1 MMPPLLLCGVLLKL
15 LQCFGITAS
24 ACGQSVVVRR
34 LVPFVLYAVLL
45 RVPQCSGIKPSACC
59 LLLLLGDAPG
69 KAELRYHVK
78 VRDVSSTVVK
88 LQLSAP
94 FAVARTQS
102 VCCQQ
107 ELTQGLEPQ
116 ASVDMTC

>member
-1 MMPPLLLCGVLLKL
+1 MIQPYTTIYNHIQPY
-15 LQCFGITAS
+15 T
-24 ACGQSVVVRR
+24 
-34 LVPFVLYAVLL
+34 
-45 RVPQCSGIKPSACC
+45 
-59 LLLLLGDAPG
+59 
-69 KAELRYHVK
+69 VK

-88 LQLSAP
+88 LQLLAP

>member
-1 MMPPLLLCGVLLKL
+1 MSQLGLLLEIPPIFK
-15 LQCFGITAS
+15 FGISMAMFNS
-24 ACGQSVVVRR
+24 YVKLPEGMCWLM
-34 LVPFVLYAVLL
+34 LVDV
-45 RVPQCSGIKPSACC
+45 
-59 LLLLLGDAPG
+59 
-69 KAELRYHVK
+69 VK

-88 LQLSAP
+88 LQLLAP

>member
-1 MMPPLLLCGVLLKL
+1 MK
-15 LQCFGITAS
+15 
-24 ACGQSVVVRR
+24 R
-34 LVPFVLYAVLL
+34 LIFWLIL
-45 RVPQCSGIKPSACC
+45 PSS
-59 LLLLLGDAPG
+59 
-69 KAELRYHVK
+69 VK
-78 VRDVSSTVVK
+78 VRDVSGTVVK

-116 ASVDMTC
+116 AGVDMTC